1 MPASARNLLLVGLGI
16 VAFATVAS
24 LLAAAIAGPVPK
36 NPTCIQL
43 RDDATLRRTVVRL
56 TKEFEPPPKVT
67 RAELSQTVER
77 SLVADCGR
85 FRRKDSRE
93 GRRRP
98 VDADLRGTVTR
109 RLRGLEIRRR

>member
-1 MPASARNLLLVGLGI
+1 MPASARNLLLLGVGI
-16 VAFATVAS
+16 VAFATAAS
-24 LLAAAIAGPVPK
+24 LIAAAIAGPVPK
-36 NPTCIQL
+36 NPTCRQL

-67 RAELSQTVER
+67 RAELWQTVKR

-85 FRRKDSRE
+85 FSRKDGGE

-98 VDADLRGTVTR
+98 LGADLRGTVTR
-109 RLRGLEIRRR
+109 RLRELEIRRR